1 MKYAYDCSGG
11 RSRLVWTS
19 DHNLKVTSYYYG
31 AEGLLWSRCNGE
43 YQVYHYDYRGSVVA
57 VTDIDGNVTDTL
69 KYDAYG
75 STIERTGESALIF
88 GYNGQYGVLTDPNG
102 LLYMRTRFYNPQLK
116 RFMNADVID
125 GSIAD
130 STSLNLYTYVNGNP
144 ISFVDPFGMSAD
156 RGNNETESNS
166 GISQSQINFG
176 IDYSKFSDSFFISDA
191 TVQALINEDNL
202 VALYTYLRNGILTAE
217 RPANIGIGI
226 WNKEVNAALTQLD
239 DVLGSASVFSKGVKA
254 LPYVSVA
261 IDTGIGII
269 DNINNGTSPERI
281 ASDAVVDVGFGLAG
295 IGASA
300 LSGLA
305 AGGLAGSAVP
315 IVGNIAGA
323 VGGAIGGIAFYVAS
337 EVIEINGKS
346 PIEWAKEG
354 AGWLTDKI
362 KSWFD

>member
-1 MKYAYDCSGG
+1 
-11 RSRLVWTS
+11 
-19 DHNLKVTSYYYG
+19 
-31 AEGLLWSRCNGE
+31 
-43 YQVYHYDYRGSVVA
+43 
-57 VTDIDGNVTDTL
+57 
-69 KYDAYG
+69 
-75 STIERTGESALIF
+75 
-88 GYNGQYGVLTDPNG
+88 
-102 LLYMRTRFYNPQLK
+102 MRTRFYNPDLK
-116 RFMNADVID
+116 RFMNADVLD

-144 ISFVDPFGMSAD
+144 ISYVDPFGMSAD

-166 GISQSQINFG
+166 GISQSQIDFG

-269 DNINNGTSPERI
+269 ENINEGTAPERI

-295 IGASA
+295 IGAASYV
-300 LSGLA
+300 
-305 AGGLAGSAVP
+305 GGLVGSFVP
-315 IVGNIAGA
+315 VPVVGTIVGAG
-323 VGGAIGGIAFYVAS
+323 VGTLTGIVYYGVTEAWT
-337 EVIEINGKS
+337 INGKS
-346 PIEWAKEG
+346 ISDWTKDGVAWLGNKIGDGIDNLRSGINNGLNAIG
-354 AGWLTDKI
+354 AFFG
-362 KSWFD
+362 F